1 MKFHAHAFLAYYK
14 PYTRTLVLDLL
25 CAFVVAGITLVF
37 PLCAGYITRTVLNQP
52 MPEAQRQMLVIGAG
66 MLALVALQVAANTFV
81 DYRGHMMGTYIE
93 RDLRRD
99 LFRHLQAQP
108 FTFFDQQRTGQ
119 LMSRLTNDL
128 FALGELAHHGPEDLA
143 IALFKFTGVFFILL
157 GINAK
162 LTLLLFAFLPFMAV
176 YALVFH
182 KRLHAAM
189 LRSNARIGD
198 VNAQVED
205 SLAGIRTVQ
214 SFANEGLEQRR
225 FDAANGRFVESRDD
239 GYRNE
244 AYFYQGMTAFT
255 QLMTIAVLVFGGL
268 TILRGDLRLDE
279 LVTYLLCVGI
289 LIEPIQ
295 RFVNIARLLQ
305 EGLSG
310 LVRVQE
316 LMAVQPTVQDALH
329 AHALG
334 PVRGDIKF
342 QQVRFAYR
350 EGAAPVLRGI
360 DLHIRPGEF
369 VALVGTSGVGKSTL
383 CALIPRFYDVTGG
396 QILVDDV
403 PVRDVTLASL
413 RCQVGVVQQDV
424 YLFAGSVKDNIR
436 YGNPEASEAQVI
448 EAARQAGAHDFITRL
463 PEGYD
468 TDIGQ
473 RGVKLSGGQKQ
484 RLSIARVFLKDPPIL
499 IFDEATSALD
509 VESERLVQASLERLA
524 RHRTTIVIAHRLSTV
539 RHAQRIVVLTEQGVA
554 EQGTHAELLR
564 RGGVYA
570 RLQQVGMRI

>member
-1 MKFHAHAFLAYYK
+1 MPSRLRVFLAYYR
-14 PYTRTLVLDLL
+14 PYRRTLVLDLL
-25 CAFVVAGITLVF
+25 CAFVVAGTLLVF
-37 PLCAGYITRTVLNQP
+37 PLCAGYVTRTVLHQP
-52 MPEAQRQMLVIGAG
+52 TPEALRQMLLVGGG
-66 MLALVALQVAANTFV
+66 MLGLVALQIAANTFV

-108 FTFFDQQRTGQ
+108 FAFFDGQRTGH

-128 FALGELAHHGPEDLA
+128 LAIGELAHHGPEDLA
-143 IALFKFTGVFFILL
+143 VALFKFTGVFFILL
-157 GINAK
+157 GINPG
-162 LTLLLFAFLPFMAV
+162 LTWLLFAFVPPMAA

-182 KRLHAAM
+182 RRLHRAM
-189 LRSNARIGD
+189 LRSSERIGD

-214 SFANEGLEQRR
+214 SFTNEGVEQGR

-255 QLMTIAVLVFGGL
+255 QLMTVAVLVFGSL
-268 TILRGDLRLDE
+268 TILRSSLRVDE
-279 LVTYLLCVGI
+279 LVTYLLCVGL
-289 LIEPIQ
+289 LIEPIA
-295 RFVNIARLLQ
+295 RFVNLARLLQ
-305 EGLSG
+305 EGLAG
-310 LVRVQE
+310 FVRVQE
-316 LMAVQPTVQDALH
+316 LMEVPPAVTDAPG
-329 AHALG
+329 ARDLG

-342 QQVRFAYR
+342 QRVSFAYR
-350 EGAAPVLRGI
+350 PGAEPVLRDL

-369 VALVGTSGVGKSTL
+369 VALVGASGVGKSTL
-383 CALIPRFYDVTGG
+383 CALIPRFYEVGG
-396 QILVDDV
+396 GRILVDDV

-413 RCQVGVVQQDV
+413 RRQIGVVQQDV
-424 YLFAGSVKDNIR
+424 YLFAGSVRDNIR
-436 YGNPEASEAQVI
+436 YGNPEAGEAEVAL
-448 EAARQAGAHDFITRL
+448 AARQAGAHDFIIRL

-473 RGVKLSGGQKQ
+473 RGVRLSGGQKQ

-524 RHRTTIVIAHRLSTV
+524 RGRTTLVIAHRLSTV
-539 RHAQRIVVLTEQGVA
+539 RHAGRIVVLTEQGIA
-554 EQGTHAELLR
+554 EEGTHAELVR
-564 RGGVYA
+564 REGVYA
-570 RLQQVGMRI
+570 RLQQVGASL